1 MPNADKKFS
10 PHEIKHLSQAEK
22 SSSAHLFHVKPMRVL
37 FVCLGNICR
46 SPLAEIIVHG
56 QAEKKGL
63 VDQFIFA
70 SAGTGDWHVGGPADA
85 RSAQTA
91 SDHGLDLSEHRAQQI
106 TVNKVHDWDW
116 FVAMDD
122 DNRINLLA
130 MGVPENRL
138 LMMRQFETNS
148 DTPLDVPDP
157 YYGGAGGFEDA
168 YHMLCDNADH
178 VLDYLLRQRG

>member
-1 MPNADKKFS
+1 MSNADIASFS
-10 PHEIKHLSQAEK
+10 YT
-22 SSSAHLFHVKPMRVL
+22 KPIRVL

-63 VDQFIFA
+63 SGQFRFA
-70 SAGTGDWHVGGPADA
+70 SAGTGDWHVGGLADV

-91 SDHGLDLSEHRAQQI
+91 AQHGLDLSQHRAQQI
-106 TVNKVHDWDW
+106 TANKVNDWDW

-122 DNRINLLA
+122 DNRMNLLA

-138 LMMRQFETNS
+138 LMMRQFETDS
-148 DTPLDVPDP
+148 SISLDVPDP
-157 YYGGAGGFEDA
+157 YYGGAEGFEDA
-168 YHMLCDNADH
+168 YRMLCANADH
-178 VLDYLLRQRG
+178 ILEYLVKQSR